1 MSRGRAKVV
10 RRVHTQ
16 IHRSKLF
23 RCDVNRYATAASERA
38 IVRRGERLVRVGRWR
53 IAATPDHARGETQ
66 RRRHDRPKRHLGG
79 APMCPD
85 ACFRTRARGN
95 CRRSLQASR
104 FHPHHSGIQHVPEAS
119 GPLLQASMPL
129 QEYRPMLALGCQF
142 ERSEARHRGPIQLDF
157 RSAKLRRRAQH
168 SACRD
173 HPCCRQEIWLD
184 IAIARGARESRG
196 GWRSPADA
204 VARRRPVRMRV
215 QARPTHWLFP
225 RLVQLV
231 PMQVRLFP
239 QAQRSATACA
249 FADRW
254 L

>member
-1 MSRGRAKVV
+1 MSG
-10 RRVHTQ
+10 TQ
-16 IHRSKLF
+16 LDPLQSQHRQTTTTRDAIE
-23 RCDVNRYATAASERA
+23 RC
-38 IVRRGERLVRVGRWR
+38 
-53 IAATPDHARGETQ
+53 
-66 RRRHDRPKRHLGG
+66 RRRALVHPPEPALLTHDVAG
-79 APMCPD
+79 A
-85 ACFRTRARGN
+85 
-95 CRRSLQASR
+95 
-104 FHPHHSGIQHVPEAS
+104 VPEAS